1 MFVRNGKNVQG
12 NRREN
17 RKVYIAEE
25 NMMIVSKMP
34 QRNQLTHVF
43 LSRFYIDKLDVYDV
57 CKIDDFLHSIVLY
70 RIVSYRFTSRIRLS
84 VISSYDS

>member
-12 NRREN
+12 NCREN

-34 QRNQLTHVF
+34 QRNQLTDVF

-57 CKIDDFLHSIVLY
+57 CKRFAEYWLDIKLQNIKLKTIDYPMKMDY
-70 RIVSYRFTSRIRLS
+70 
-84 VISSYDS
+84 

>member
-1 MFVRNGKNVQG
+1 MHFKKFNVKYELKQ
-12 NRREN
+12 N
-17 RKVYIAEE
+17 Y
-25 NMMIVSKMP
+25 
-34 QRNQLTHVF
+34 
-43 LSRFYIDKLDVYDV
+43 VYDV